1 VNLRRPAAIL
11 ALALLGVL
19 ALPGSTGA
27 AVQPPPAPTCSP
39 GPADCHAW
47 HNAAVVTV
55 TWAAPPPG
63 SGIVTDSCEPETIT
77 ADTAGTIVSCTWWS
91 SDLSAFQTTGVSARR
106 DATAP
111 SIDVSPSRGPDNNGW
126 YNRGLT
132 IGFSGGD
139 NLSGIAGCSP
149 ARSYGGPDSGVAS
162 VTGTC
167 TDRAGNTRSGT
178 FTFQYD
184 ATAPMAVARPDRQP
198 DRKGWY
204 NRKVRVEFNG
214 SDATSGVASCTND
227 VMYSGPD
234 TGKTAVSGT
243 CTDRAANTSA
253 AAAFELRYDT
263 RAPALV
269 RLKAESRKRSIALEW
284 RASDDASSFTVLR
297 RPGLHGANWS
307 TVYTGAKD
315 SFVDGQ
321 VAAGVRYRYTVT
333 ASDDAGNEDVRGVRA
348 RALVSGAAKAA
359 VRSNAT
365 PALQRPVN
373 GARVAQPP
381 LLAWSS
387 VPRATYYNVQV
398 FRNGKK
404 ILTAWPT
411 RESLRLQRT
420 WKFEGKAQRL
430 APGRYRWYVWPGFGQ
445 RAASNYGKLVGT
457 RTFVV
462 TR

>member
-1 VNLRRPAAIL
+1 VTARRL
-11 ALALLGVL
+11 VLLVALSLLGVL
-19 ALPGSTGA
+19 AVPGSTAA
-27 AVQPPPAPTCSP
+27 AVPTPPAPTCAP

-63 SGIVTDSCEPETIT
+63 VIADSCEPETIT
-77 ADTAGTIVSCTWWS
+77 ADTPGTIVSCTWWA

-106 DATAP
+106 DATPP
-111 SIDVSPSRGPDNNGW
+111 SIDLTPSRGPDSNGW
-126 YNRGLT
+126 YNRGLS

-139 NLSGIAGCSP
+139 NLSGIAGCSST
-149 ARSYGGPDSGVAS
+149 RQYTGPDSGVAS

-167 TDRAGNTRSGT
+167 TDRAGNVRSGS

-184 ATAPMAVARPDRQP
+184 ATAPTALARPERQP

-204 NRKVRVEFNG
+204 NRKVKVEFNG
-214 SDATSGVASCTND
+214 SDATSGISSCAAD

-234 TGKTAVSGT
+234 TGKTTISGT

-253 AAAFELRYDT
+253 AAGFELRFDS
-263 RAPALV
+263 RAPVLV
-269 RLKAESRKRSIALEW
+269 RVKAESRRKSIALAW
-284 RASDDASSFTVLR
+284 RASDDASSFTVVR

-307 TVYTGAKD
+307 TVYSGSKD
-315 SFVDGQ
+315 TFVDGQ
-321 VAAGVRYRYTVT
+321 VAQGVRYRYTVT
-333 ASDDAGNEDVRGVRA
+333 ASDDAGNEAVRGVRA
-348 RALVSGAAKAA
+348 RTLTAGAAKAT

-365 PALQRPVN
+365 PALKRPLD
-373 GARVAQPP
+373 GARVGRPP
-381 LLAWSS
+381 LLSWVS
-387 VPRATYYNVQV
+387 VPRATYYNVQL

-411 RESLRLQRT
+411 RESLRLQRS
-420 WKFEGKAQRL
+420 WRFDGKAQRL
-430 APGRYRWYVWPGFGQ
+430 SPGRYRWYVWPGFGK

-462 TR
+462 TRG